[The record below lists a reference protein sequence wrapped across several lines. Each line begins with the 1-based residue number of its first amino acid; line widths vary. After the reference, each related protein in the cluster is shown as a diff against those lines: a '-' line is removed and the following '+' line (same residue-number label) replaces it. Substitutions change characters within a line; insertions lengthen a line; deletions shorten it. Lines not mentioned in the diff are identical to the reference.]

1 MPQRLVYLC
10 DWLPPDF
17 GAVGQYSLDL
27 ARGYAREGRDVVLVG
42 LSSRG
47 PSRTV
52 EEHGAGRLTIVRVAA
67 APYTKERWRERL
79 RWTLRANLRL
89 LRAAAPAARRADEL
103 VFTGSPPFMLPF
115 VTLANLIWR
124 RRLVYRITDFYPEC
138 LMAALGRSPPLYLRL
153 AYRLTCLL
161 RRRVDRFQ
169 VLGLDQ
175 MRRLEAIGIPRARIA
190 VDRYPS
196 PVRITGAEAPLPV
209 PEAIRG
215 RAILLYSGNWG
226 VAHDVDTFVAGYLRH
241 HRAGSGRVALWL
253 NAVGAGAGRVE
264 ELLAAAGG
272 VPFARTR
279 PGPLDE
285 LARLLVTP
293 DAHLITLRDAFV
305 GYVMPSK
312 VHGCIDS
319 GRPILFVG
327 SAESDVD
334 LLCRRAD
341 NLPWYRRVDV
351 GDAEG
356 VARAL
361 EEIALRHGTA
371 AAVSG
376 GDCTT
381 PQRRRPPG
389 DGGAAARPRRGG
401 GPAAR
406 MGAC

>member
-1 MPQRLVYLC
+1 VTPAVPPRRLVYLC

-27 ARGYAREGRDVVLVG
+27 ARRYAREGRRDVVLVG

-47 PSRTV
+47 ASRTV
-52 EEHGAGRLTIVRVAA
+52 EEVHGGDGGGRLTVVRVAA
-67 APYTKERWRERL
+67 APYSRERWRERL

-89 LRAAAPAARRADEL
+89 LRAAAPAARRADEI

-115 VTLANLIWR
+115 VTLANLVWR
-124 RRLVYRITDFYPEC
+124 KRLIYRITDFYPEC
-138 LMAALGRSPPLYLRL
+138 LMAELDRNPLYLRL
-153 AYRLTCLL
+153 FHRLTCLL

-169 VLGLDQ
+169 VLGFDQ
-175 MRRLEAIGIPRARIA
+175 MRRLEAIGIPRERIV

-196 PVRITGAEAPLPV
+196 PVRITGLEAPLPV

-226 VAHDVDTFVAGYLRH
+226 VAHDVDTFVEGYLRH
-241 HRAGSGRVALWL
+241 HRTGSGRVALWL
-253 NAVGAGAGRVE
+253 NAVGAGADRVE
-264 ELLAAAGG
+264 ELLAAAAG

-279 PGPLDE
+279 PVPLDE
-285 LARLLVTP
+285 LARLLVAP
-293 DAHLITLRDAFV
+293 DAHLITLKDAFV

-341 NLPWYRRVDV
+341 GPPWYRRVGV
-351 GDAEG
+351 GDADG

-361 EEIALRHGTA
+361 EEIALRG
-371 AAVSG
+371 AAVL
-376 GDCTT
+376 
-381 PQRRRPPG
+381 PREAAVRPPVH
-389 DGGAAARPRRGG
+389 AAVAGRA
-401 GPAAR
+401 PA
-406 MGAC
+406 